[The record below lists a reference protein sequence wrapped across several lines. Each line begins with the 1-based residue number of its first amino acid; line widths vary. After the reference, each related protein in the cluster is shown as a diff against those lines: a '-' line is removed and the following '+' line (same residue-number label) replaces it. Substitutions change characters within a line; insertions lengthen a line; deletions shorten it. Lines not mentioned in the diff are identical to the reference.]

1 MCEGKSMSMG
11 HENFGLNSIF
21 AKSFFMKKLFM
32 LLLMFFWVGTI
43 AAQKLYVEMEY
54 RKNSIWLD
62 DGFTKKPQ
70 VVKDAD
76 GKTLKFTSL
85 IGALNYMSLQG
96 WELFETKSVTSGAG
110 YVGAYGGASSTGTTV
125 YYLFYKQV
133 SESELQDVVDKSY
146 KED

>member
-1 MCEGKSMSMG
+1 
-11 HENFGLNSIF
+11 
-21 AKSFFMKKLFM
+21 MKKLLVLCF
-32 LLLMFFWVGTI
+32 LLLLTSQLVN
-43 AAQKLYVEMEY
+43 AKKLYVEMEY
-54 RKNSIWLD
+54 KKNSIRLD
-62 DGFTKKPQ
+62 DGSNKKPQ
-70 VVKDAD
+70 TIKGSD
-76 GKTLKFTSL
+76 GEDLNFNSL